1 MIPEKRSKRSTGT
14 DSACKDPKVLI
25 RHWHQ
30 CFFPYLGL
38 EKFELSTG
46 IQWVFL
52 GFSVFFSKI
61 DKFTLLDSP
70 RLCPLVPQVQQ
81 RMLKLDLG
89 S

>member
-25 RHWHQ
+25 RHQ
-30 CFFPYLGL
+30 CFSPYLGL
-38 EKFELSTG
+38 EKFELSTE
-46 IQWVFL
+46 IEWVFL
-52 GFSVFFSKI
+52 GFSIFFSQI

-81 RMLKLDLG
+81 RMRKLDLG

>member
-25 RHWHQ
+25 RHQ
-30 CFFPYLGL
+30 FFFLYLGL
-38 EKFELSTG
+38 DKFELPTE
-46 IQWVFL
+46 IEWVFL
-52 GFSVFFSKI
+52 GFSMFFSQV

-70 RLCPLVPQVQQ
+70 RLCPLVLQVQQ
-81 RMLKLDLG
+81 RMRKLDLG